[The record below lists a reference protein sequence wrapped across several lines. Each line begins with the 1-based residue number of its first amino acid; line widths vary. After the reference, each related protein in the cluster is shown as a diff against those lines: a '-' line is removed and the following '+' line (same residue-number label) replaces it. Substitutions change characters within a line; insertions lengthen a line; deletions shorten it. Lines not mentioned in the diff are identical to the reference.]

1 MIKRLIHQEDIKIRS
16 VFVSKKH
23 NFQINEGTWKLVEL
37 SKEIDQSTILV
48 GDFNTLL
55 SVIDRKSRE
64 VISKTIK
71 DFSNSINQLDLI
83 DIYG

>member
-1 MIKRLIHQEDIKIRS
+1 MIKRLTHQEDIKLRS

-23 NFQINEGTWKLVEL
+23 NFQINEGTGKLVEL
-37 SKEIDQSTILV
+37 NKEIDQSTILV
-48 GDFNTLL
+48 GDFNTIL

-71 DFSNSINQLDLI
+71 DFSNPINQLDLI